1 MGHRDSVKEGEKS
14 RSPQG
19 FDPRTVQPAES
30 LFRLIYTSA
39 LVAIVGEMTPSL
51 NTPMIAKGK
60 SNSWIVTAAVDTAIC
75 APDDGWRDRPKHV
88 EQFTDT
94 INSV

>member
-1 MGHRDSVKEGEKS
+1 
-14 RSPQG
+14 
-19 FDPRTVQPAES
+19 
-30 LFRLIYTSA
+30 
-39 LVAIVGEMTPSL
+39 MTPSL